1 MLRGGRQIGLVLLA
15 LVGIWA
21 AFWGSRFFEARGEA
35 EAAMDRLQPLLVA
48 GFNDPA
54 LAAQVEAALE
64 RSHEALAFALGG
76 PAAVLVILFAGL
88 WFAGRRGS

>member
-1 MLRGGRQIGLVLLA
+1 MLRGGRLVGLLLLVLA
-15 LVGIWA
+15 GAWS

-35 EAAMDRLQPLLVA
+35 EAAMDRLQPLLAA
-48 GFNDPA
+48 GFSDPA

-64 RSHEALAFALGG
+64 RSHEALAFAVGG
-76 PAAVLVILFAGL
+76 PVAVAMMLFAGL